1 MEREL
6 VLFKRKIGME
16 KEGKN
21 ELKKIKGCMQLRKI
35 SVCGVMIVKAM
46 K

>member
-6 VLFKRKIGME
+6 VLFRRKTRME
-16 KEGKN
+16 KRRKN

-35 SVCGVMIVKAM
+35 GMCEFMIVKAM